1 MPCTKQKKAH
11 SIKQCKKGIPWK
23 TISYP
28 IFEQVADDTVEVSMF
43 QYEKTRRMNP
53 MISRVFAANQKGPH
67 APAVAF
73 NHNEIT

>member
-1 MPCTKQKKAH
+1 MPCTKQKKAN

-43 QYEKTRRMNP
+43 
-53 MISRVFAANQKGPH
+53 
-67 APAVAF
+67 
-73 NHNEIT
+73 